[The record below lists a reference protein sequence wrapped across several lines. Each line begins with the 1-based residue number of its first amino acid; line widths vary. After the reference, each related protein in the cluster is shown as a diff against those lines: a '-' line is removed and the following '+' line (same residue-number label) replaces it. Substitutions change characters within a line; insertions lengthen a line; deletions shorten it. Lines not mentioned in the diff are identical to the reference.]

1 MTRGDEELN
10 YLAGAQPFDDPE
22 SFERVVKEVYLLE
35 FDCNH
40 NQDIADV
47 LGLDKSR
54 PSQIFGN
61 PSILKPETIQNL
73 LDPLRSKENK
83 RRIVEAWMRE
93 CFGKDILQR
102 SGDPLVG
109 KKITEKTIRRI
120 DRQIR
125 ESRLTLAAKTSIEA
139 AQRTDDPV
147 MRERLLDRAFHTLQR
162 LDQPGQAMRIA
173 RIIAESA
180 TKLGDLRRAA
190 TGFYFAGRVMRGMA
204 DAKERETIHLLD
216 RAEALLAMSEPLAKP
231 APPYVM
237 VTYEVLEVERIN
249 VIITLMERNQ
259 IIRDDGLIAKLKA
272 RIEVRA
278 KSVKAYPEKFRLNQ
292 LLARMYLLLDDGFS
306 AEELLE
312 QSFKSGEIKNLNAYE
327 VSGVINAR
335 IIANRVSAEAS
346 AAYLDRVIENCAE
359 SLAFYHRR
367 IAEYD
372 LARLERAMMI
382 RDSEA

>member
-1 MTRGDEELN
+1 MTHGDDELN
-10 YLAGAQPFDDPE
+10 YLAGAQPFDDPG

-35 FDCNH
+35 YDCVH

-54 PSQIFGN
+54 PTQIFSS
-61 PSILKPETIQNL
+61 PSTLKPETIQNL

-93 CFGKDILQR
+93 CFGKDVLHQ
-102 SGDPLVG
+102 SDDPLVG
-109 KKITEKTIRRI
+109 KKITEKTIRRV

-147 MRERLLDRAFHTLQR
+147 MRERMLDRAFHTLQR

-173 RIIAESA
+173 RIIAEGA
-180 TKLGDLRRAA
+180 TKRGDLRRAA
-190 TGFYFAGRVMRGMA
+190 TGYFFAGRVMRGMA
-204 DAKERETIHLLD
+204 DAKERETIHLFD
-216 RAEALLAMSEPLAKP
+216 RAEALLAISEPLPKP
-231 APPYVM
+231 TPLYVL

-249 VIITLMERNQ
+249 VLITLMERNQ
-259 IIRDDGLIAKLKA
+259 IIRDDELVEKLKVRVEA
-272 RIEVRA
+272 RLNAV
-278 KSVKAYPEKFRLNQ
+278 KSFQEKFRLAQ
-292 LLARMYLLLDDGFS
+292 LIARMYLLLDDGFS

-312 QSFKSGEIKNLNAYE
+312 KSFESGEIKNLNAFE
-327 VSGVINAR
+327 ASGVVHAR

-346 AAYLDRVIENCAE
+346 AEYLDKVIENSSA
-359 SLAFYHRR
+359 SLDLYHRR
-367 IAEYD
+367 LAEYD
-372 LARLERAMMI
+372 LARLERARMI
-382 RDSEA
+382 RD

>member
-1 MTRGDEELN
+1 MQHGDEELD

-22 SFERVVKEVYLLE
+22 SFERVVKEAYLLE
-35 FDCNH
+35 FDCIQ

-47 LGLDKSR
+47 LGVDKSR
-54 PSQIFGN
+54 ISQIFSD
-61 PSILKPETIQNL
+61 PSKLKPETIQNL
-73 LDPLRSKENK
+73 LDPIRSKENK

-93 CFGKDILQR
+93 CFGKDILRQT
-102 SGDPLVG
+102 GDPLVG
-109 KKITEKTIRRI
+109 KKITENTIRRV

-125 ESRLTLAAKTSIEA
+125 ESRLTLAAKTATEA

-147 MRERLLDRAFHTLQR
+147 MRERLLDRAFFARQR

-173 RIIAESA
+173 RIITGDAIDR
-180 TKLGDLRRAA
+180 GDLRRAA
-190 TGFYFAGRVMRGMA
+190 TGYCFAGRVMRGMA

-249 VIITLMERNQ
+249 VLVTLMERDL
-259 IIRDDGLIAKLKA
+259 IIRDDGLVEKLKA
-272 RIEVRA
+272 RIEVRFKA
-278 KSVKAYPEKFRLNQ
+278 VKTYQQKSRLAQ
-292 LLARMYLLLDDGFS
+292 LLARMYLLLDEAFL

-327 VSGVINAR
+327 VSGLINAR
-335 IIANRVSAEAS
+335 IIAKRKSAEAS
-346 AAYLDRVIENCAE
+346 SEYLDRVIENCTE
-359 SLAFYHRR
+359 SLDLYHRR
-367 IAEYD
+367 LAEYD
-372 LARLERAMMI
+372 LARLERKLLI
-382 RDSEA
+382 QVGS